1 MINTTKERLITDLII
16 HAGSA
21 IYDLHFQ
28 FDEIFN
34 AINMRKAGIL
44 SPQIID
50 HVPFIENYKK
60 ALGHHLY
67 NTALEPKYGSYQFI
81 LGISRLTLFTVK
93 TKVFFK
99 ITVPLLTDS
108 AWDIVRV
115 YSIPTKR
122 GHAFL
127 APVIE
132 HPIFLTH
139 QFAYMNVD
147 NILIKIVT
155 RK

>member
-1 MINTTKERLITDLII
+1 MGKVR
-16 HAGSA
+16 
-21 IYDLHFQ
+21 
-28 FDEIFN
+28 
-34 AINMRKAGIL
+34 IL

-67 NTALEPKYGSYQFI
+67 NRTLEPKYENYQFI
-81 LGISRLTLFTVK
+81 LDISRLTIFTVEA
-93 TKVFFK
+93 KVYFK
-99 ITVPLLTDS
+99 ITVPLQTDS
-108 AWDIVRV
+108 AWNIVRV
-115 YSIPTKR
+115 YLIPTKR

-147 NILIKIVT
+147 NEYLDKDCNHENRNHNVQTNTSHT
-155 RK
+155 R